1 MHPIGKNI
9 KILRQMQGV
18 TQTRLAEAVGVAPA
32 YISQIE
38 SMIRVPSVKVTHRI
52 AEALGTTVGTLLGEN
67 PETEHRRPP
76 LEARADP
83 PAQAARPRARGRA
96 GGREPRL
103 EAKSRRRPA
112 RASPRV
118 RSRAGSDRTRP
129 ARWTRLSI
137 SVHSPADAADD
148 QIRHDFRRRDS
159 PRDAA

>member
-67 PETEHRRPP
+67 PETNTDGRLSKLEQIHLLKRLVLE
-76 LEARADP
+76 LEAELETESREKHEVAAA
-83 PAQAARPRARGRA
+83 PAGKGIA
-96 GGREPRL
+96 
-103 EAKSRRRPA
+103 
-112 RASPRV
+112 
-118 RSRAGSDRTRP
+118 
-129 ARWTRLSI
+129 
-137 SVHSPADAADD
+137 
-148 QIRHDFRRRDS
+148 
-159 PRDAA
+159 